1 MFKVL
6 TAVALTLSLLAGATA
21 EAGYSCLRIFRGAQ
35 RPPIELTFGPEFSF
49 TNDELIA
56 AGNKLKRP
64 ESPENAWK
72 LEELEFLYK
81 EKCSRGE
88 CRLSYGR
95 DKHGRTV
102 KVVFE
107 DGWYLTLS
115 LDMCAL
121 EVQTKPTTLEDFK
134 RHMPRLKEVFALMKA
149 VGLEPHTR
157 VGGGHIHMGMNA
169 IQDRLLLR
177 NFFVDYANFPE
188 LSFGALGNHL
198 YNSPSLAAQKP
209 EQRRALD
216 RVLEN
221 YDTKPSMTSKD
232 FARQVQ
238 REVYTSTF
246 KYQHAPDHYQAIR
259 VERVLFP
266 AGSATVEVR
275 AFRPQESPEHFLLQL
290 ELLQD
295 RINFLADNAAP
306 VRYASPSKFT
316 FEPQEIVDGFHEY
329 VAGMG
334 ASWERYK
341 VLLPA
346 ELRELQPSGNIV
358 ERQNENATEPTLPI
372 GRLSPEQIKASSPP
386 ATKPSVF
393 DSFFRM
399 LCPTCWIQ

>member
-6 TAVALTLSLLAGATA
+6 TAVALTLSLLVATSA

-35 RPPIELTFGPEFSF
+35 RSPIELTFGPEFSF
-49 TNDELIA
+49 TNEELIRV
-56 AGNKLKRP
+56 GNRVKQP
-64 ESPENAWK
+64 EFPENVLK
-72 LEELEFLYK
+72 LEELELLYK
-81 EKCSRGE
+81 DKCVSGE
-88 CRLSYGR
+88 CKLSYGH
-95 DKHGRTV
+95 DKHGRTI
-102 KVVFE
+102 KVTFL
-107 DGWYLTLS
+107 DGWYLVLS

-134 RHMPRLKEVFALMKA
+134 RHMPRLKEVFAMMKT

-188 LSFGALGNHL
+188 LAFGALGNHL

-216 RVLEN
+216 RILEY
-221 YDTKPSMTSKD
+221 YDTRSYLGAKD
-232 FARQVQ
+232 FARKIQD
-238 REVYTSTF
+238 EVYTSTF
-246 KYQHAPDHYQAIR
+246 KYDHAPDHYQAIR

-266 AGSATVEVR
+266 SRSATVEVR

-329 VAGMG
+329 VIGMG
-334 ASWERYK
+334 GSWERYK
-341 VLLPA
+341 ILLPK
-346 ELRELQPSGNIV
+346 ELREIRPSGNQV
-358 ERQNENATEPTLPI
+358 ERQNENESVPAPPL
-372 GRLSPEQIKASSPP
+372 GRLSREQIAAAGGP
-386 ATKPSVF
+386 ATQPSLF

-399 LCPTCWIQ
+399 MCPTCW